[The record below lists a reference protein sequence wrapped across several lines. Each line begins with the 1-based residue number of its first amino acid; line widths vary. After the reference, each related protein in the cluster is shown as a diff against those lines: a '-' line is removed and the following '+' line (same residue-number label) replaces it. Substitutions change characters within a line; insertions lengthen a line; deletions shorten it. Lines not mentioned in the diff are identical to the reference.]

1 MSYNHT
7 LSLLMLLAQAHGV
20 KHGEGRGGRGSD
32 GLLFLL
38 MVVAGVCG
46 PILVVTTEDLVLLS

>member
-1 MSYNHT
+1 
-7 LSLLMLLAQAHGV
+7 MLLAQAHGV
-20 KHGEGRGGRGSD
+20 KHGKGRGGRGSD

-46 PILVVTTEDLVLLS
+46 PIPVVTTEDLVLRS